1 MKKIICKEVSKTFTH
16 LNSGKKVEVFSDVN
30 IKILQNESVA
40 ILGSNGAGKTTLLRI
55 ICGALHPTTGSI
67 NVHGR
72 TSWPVG
78 FGGGFDPYLTA
89 RDNIKFISNMMGY
102 GFEQSQE
109 IQSQIEKEAGLEGRL
124 DYMVSS
130 YSSGM
135 KSRLF
140 FYTSIMFDFDFYLF
154 DEISAVG
161 DRNFQGSSNSILK
174 ELSRDHGIVVV
185 THAVKRVSR
194 YCDYGYVLDCGK
206 ISEKLPIDEAIAIYE
221 NIQ

>member
-1 MKKIICKEVSKTFTH
+1 MSKTFIH
-16 LNSGKKVEVFSDVN
+16 LNSGRKVEVLD
-30 IKILQNESVA
+30 KINLEIFENESVA

-55 ICGALHPTTGSI
+55 LCGALHPTSGVVQI
-67 NVHGR
+67 EGR

-78 FGGGFDPYLTA
+78 FGGGFDPNLTA

-102 GFEQSQE
+102 GFDQSKE
-109 IQSQIEKEAGLEGRL
+109 IQAEIEEEAGLRDKL
-124 DYMVSS
+124 DYMVSA

-140 FYTSIMFDFDFYLF
+140 FYTSIKFDFDFYLF

-161 DRNFQGSSNSILK
+161 DRNFEGSSNSILQ
-174 ELSRDHGIVVV
+174 ELSDSHGIIVV
-185 THAVKRVSR
+185 THAVRRVSK

-206 ISEKLPIDEAIAIYE
+206 ISKKLPIGEAVEMYE
-221 NIQ
+221 NIK

>member
-1 MKKIICKEVSKTFTH
+1 MKIFNKFSVNSILDLAKKIPE
-16 LNSGKKVEVFSDVN
+16 
-30 IKILQNESVA
+30 KILYLSV
-40 ILGSNGAGKTTLLRI
+40 IPTI
-55 ICGALHPTTGSI
+55 I
-67 NVHGR
+67 
-72 TSWPVG
+72 
-78 FGGGFDPYLTA
+78 
-89 RDNIKFISNMMGY
+89 
-102 GFEQSQE
+102 
-109 IQSQIEKEAGLEGRL
+109 
-124 DYMVSS
+124 
-130 YSSGM
+130 
-135 KSRLF
+135 LF

-185 THAVKRVSR
+185 THAVNRVSR

>member
-1 MKKIICKEVSKTFTH
+1 MKKIICKEVSKTFIH
-16 LNSGKKVEVFSDVN
+16 LNTGKRVEVISDIN
-30 IKILQNESVA
+30 IEISKNESIA

-55 ICGALHPTTGSI
+55 ICGALYPTTGSI
-67 NVHGR
+67 QVHGR

-78 FGGGFDPYLTA
+78 FGGGFDPHLTA

-102 GFEQSQE
+102 GFEQSHE
-109 IQSQIEKEAGLEGRL
+109 IQSQIEKEAGLEGKL

-161 DRNFQGSSNSILK
+161 DRNFQGSSNTILN
-174 ELSRDHGIVVV
+174 ELSKEHGIVVV
-185 THAVKRVSR
+185 THAVGRVSR

-206 ISEKLPIDEAIAIYE
+206 ISEKLPIDEAVALYE
-221 NIQ
+221 NI